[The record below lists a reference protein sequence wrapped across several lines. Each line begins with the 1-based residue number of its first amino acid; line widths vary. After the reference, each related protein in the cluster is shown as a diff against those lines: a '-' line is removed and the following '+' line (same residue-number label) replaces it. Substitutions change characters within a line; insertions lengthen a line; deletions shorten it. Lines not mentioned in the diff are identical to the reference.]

1 MSEEKITYSVHNY
14 DPVNKYIDE
23 KSRIKN
29 AKSVW
34 AYTKSLTL
42 FLLALGLFTLLI
54 AYAYHIY
61 KDNRFYNLVEEGKE
75 VNKSIDGE
83 KVVYSQSVSRFDH
96 SPPVGRF
103 KITTGYRWNT
113 VNDLRFGKPHE
124 ESWCYIRLMSGE
136 QVDYYFDS
144 NIQQSEK
151 LKMMDL
157 TESQVQS
164 YKQYCSNQ

>member
-1 MSEEKITYSVHNY
+1 MAEEKVTYSVHNY

-34 AYTKSLTL
+34 AYTKSFTL
-42 FLLALGLFTLLI
+42 FLLALGFFTLLI

-61 KDNRFYNLVEEGKE
+61 KDNRFQNLVNEGKE

-96 SPPVGRF
+96 SPPIGRF

-113 VNDLRFGKPHE
+113 VNDLRFGKPYE
-124 ESWCYIRLMSGE
+124 ESWCYIRPMSGE
-136 QVDYYFDS
+136 DASYHFDRQVP
-144 NIQQSEK
+144 QQDK
-151 LKMMDL
+151 LRILGL
-157 TESQVQS
+157 TESQVLN